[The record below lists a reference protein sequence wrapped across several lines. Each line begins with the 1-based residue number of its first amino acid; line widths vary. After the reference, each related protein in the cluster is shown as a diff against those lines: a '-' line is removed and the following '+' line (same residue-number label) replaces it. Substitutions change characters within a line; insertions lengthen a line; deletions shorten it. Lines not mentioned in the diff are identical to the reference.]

1 MSTAKGKK
9 GTRNYCNGSIYP
21 EPNGKGF
28 IGEIFVVINGEKKR
42 KKVSGKTKTDVRIKL
57 RELQN
62 NAEAGLLDTKP
73 EEKGIVFYDFAIDFI
88 ERRAKFKG
96 IEKTSETRDTYSLKK
111 MGDFANLYIQDMSE
125 ELIERFFLENITISQ
140 SYINKIFQLMNRVFN
155 EAIRKQIISEN
166 PMRWLEK
173 PKSAKPTKII
183 RALTVSEEQRLLEV
197 LKNEDILY
205 APQMLLSLFTGCRMG
220 EVNALEV
227 RDFDPKNKLLRIR
240 KTVSEDNG
248 GVTIHYHTKTYH
260 NRDLSLS
267 DDVADFLSKCIGEKE
282 DGFIFLSSAGTIVS
296 TSQVN
301 TEFKKALEKYDILD
315 NTLDGDVTCHS
326 CRHTYAT
333 RFLESGSG
341 VKVLQ
346 SLLGHSEIKITLG
359 VYCDVQDSFKQAQLD
374 TSNKYLEKNNLS
386 IM

>member
-1 MSTAKGKK
+1 MSTTKGKIT
-9 GTRNYCNGSIYP
+9 TRNYGNGTIYP
-21 EPNGKGF
+21 KPNGKGF
-28 IGEIFVVINGEKKR
+28 IGEVFVIIDGEKKR
-42 KKVSGKTKTDVRIKL
+42 KKVSGKTKTDVKVKL
-57 RELQN
+57 RELQL

-73 EEKGIVFYDFAIDFI
+73 EEKGVVFYDFAIDFI
-88 ERRAKFKG
+88 ERRAKLKG
-96 IEKTSETRDTYSLKK
+96 IEETSETRDTYSLKK
-111 MGDFANLYIQDMSE
+111 MGDFANLYIQDMNE
-125 ELIERFFLENITISQ
+125 EMIEQFFLENIDISQ

-155 EAIRKQIISEN
+155 EAIRKKIISEN

-183 RALTVSEEQRLLEV
+183 RALTVAEEQRLIEV
-197 LKNEDILY
+197 LKTEDILY

-227 RDFDPKNKLLRIR
+227 RDFDSKNKLLRIR

-267 DDVADFLSKCIGEKE
+267 DDVADYLSVCIGDKK

-301 TEFKKALEKYDILD
+301 TEFKKVLEKYDILD
-315 NTLDGDVTCHS
+315 KSLDGDVTCHS

-374 TSNKYLEKNNLS
+374 TSNKYLENNNLS
-386 IM
+386 II

>member
-9 GTRNYCNGSIYP
+9 GTRNYGNGSIYP
-21 EPNGKGF
+21 KPNGKGF

-183 RALTVSEEQRLLEV
+183 RALTVSE
-197 LKNEDILY
+197 
-205 APQMLLSLFTGCRMG
+205 
-220 EVNALEV
+220 
-227 RDFDPKNKLLRIR
+227 
-240 KTVSEDNG
+240 DNG

-374 TSNKYLEKNNLS
+374 TSNKYLENNNLS
-386 IM
+386 II

>member
-1 MSTAKGKK
+1 MATKDNKNC
-9 GTRNYCNGSIYP
+9 TRSYGNGSIYP
-21 EPNGKGF
+21 KSNGKGF
-28 IGEIFVVINGEKKR
+28 IGEVFVTIDGQKKR
-42 KKVSGKTKTDVRIKL
+42 KKVSGKKKSIVRSKIK
-57 RELQN
+57 ELQIQS
-62 NAEAGLLDTKP
+62 EAGLLDTKP
-73 EEKGIVFYDFAIDFI
+73 EEKSVVFYDFAIDFI
-88 ERRAKFKG
+88 ERRAKLKG
-96 IEKTSETRDTYSLKK
+96 IEETSEKRDIYSLKK
-111 MGDFANLYIQDMSE
+111 MGDFANLYIQDMNE
-125 ELIERFFLENITISQ
+125 DRIERFFLENISISQ
-140 SYINKIFQLMNRVFN
+140 SYISKIFQLMNRVFN

-183 RALTVSEEQRLLEV
+183 RALTVTEEQRLLEV
-197 LKNEDILY
+197 LKTEDILY

-227 RDFDPKNKLLRIR
+227 RDFDAKNKVLRIR

-267 DDVADFLSKCIGEKE
+267 DDVAEFLSACTGDKK

-301 TEFKKALEKYDILD
+301 TEFKKVLEKYDILD
-315 NTLDGDVTCHS
+315 KSLDGDVTCHS

>member
-1 MSTAKGKK
+1 MATKDNKNC
-9 GTRNYCNGSIYP
+9 TRSYGNGSIYP
-21 EPNGKGF
+21 KSNGKGF
-28 IGEIFVVINGEKKR
+28 IGEVFVTIDGQKKR
-42 KKVSGKTKTDVRIKL
+42 KKVSGKKKSIVRSKIK
-57 RELQN
+57 ELQIQS
-62 NAEAGLLDTKP
+62 EAGLLDTKP
-73 EEKGIVFYDFAIDFI
+73 EEKSVVFYDFAIDFI
-88 ERRAKFKG
+88 ERRAKLKG
-96 IEKTSETRDTYSLKK
+96 IEETSEKRDIYSLKK
-111 MGDFANLYIQDMSE
+111 MGDFANLYIQDMNE
-125 ELIERFFLENITISQ
+125 DRIERFFLENISISQ
-140 SYINKIFQLMNRVFN
+140 SYISKIFQLMNRVFN

-183 RALTVSEEQRLLEV
+183 RALTVTEEQRLLEV
-197 LKNEDILY
+197 LKTEDILY
-205 APQMLLSLFTGCRMG
+205 AP
-220 EVNALEV
+220 
-227 RDFDPKNKLLRIR
+227 RDFDAKNKVLRIR

-267 DDVADFLSKCIGEKE
+267 DDVAEFLSACTGDKK

-301 TEFKKALEKYDILD
+301 TEFKKVLEKYDILD
-315 NTLDGDVTCHS
+315 KSLDGDVTCHS

>member
-1 MSTAKGKK
+1 MSTTKDKKAK
-9 GTRNYCNGSIYP
+9 RNYGNGTIYP
-21 EPNGKGF
+21 KSNGRGY
-28 IGEIFVVINGEKKR
+28 IGEIYLEIDGERKR
-42 KKVSGKTKTDVRIKL
+42 KRVSAKTKTDVRIKL
-57 RELQN
+57 RELQL

-73 EEKGIVFYDFAIDFI
+73 EEKGVVFYDFAIDFI
-88 ERRAKFKG
+88 ERRAKLKG
-96 IEKTSETRDTYSLKK
+96 IEETSETRDTYSLKK
-111 MGDFANLYIQDMSE
+111 MGDFANLYIQDMNE
-125 ELIERFFLENITISQ
+125 EMIERFFLENIDISQ

-155 EAIRKQIISEN
+155 EAIRKKIIAEN

-183 RALTVSEEQRLLEV
+183 RALTVAEEQRLLDV

-227 RDFDPKNKLLRIR
+227 RDFDSKNKLLRIR

-267 DDVADFLSKCIGEKE
+267 DDVADFLSTCIGDKE
-282 DGFIFLSSAGTIVS
+282 DGFIFLSSTGTIVS

-301 TEFKKALEKYDILD
+301 TEFKKVLERYDILD
-315 NTLDGDVTCHS
+315 KSLDGDVTCHS

-359 VYCDVQDSFKQAQLD
+359 VYCDVQDSFKQSQLD
-374 TSNKYLEKNNLS
+374 TSNKYLENNNLS
-386 IM
+386 II

>member
-1 MSTAKGKK
+1 MSTTKDKKAK
-9 GTRNYCNGSIYP
+9 RNYGNGTIYP
-21 EPNGKGF
+21 KSNGRGY
-28 IGEIFVVINGEKKR
+28 IGEIYLEIDGERKR
-42 KKVSGKTKTDVRIKL
+42 KRVSAKTKTDVRIKL
-57 RELQN
+57 RELQL

-73 EEKGIVFYDFAIDFI
+73 EEKGVVFYDFAIDFI
-88 ERRAKFKG
+88 ERRAKLKG
-96 IEKTSETRDTYSLKK
+96 IEETSETRDTYSLKK
-111 MGDFANLYIQDMSE
+111 MGDFANLYIQDMNE
-125 ELIERFFLENITISQ
+125 EMIERFFLENIDISQ

-155 EAIRKQIISEN
+155 EAIRKKIIAEN

-183 RALTVSEEQRLLEV
+183 RALTVAEEQRLLDV

-227 RDFDPKNKLLRIR
+227 RDFDTKNKLLRIR
-240 KTVSEDNG
+240 KTVSENNG

-267 DDVADFLSKCIGEKE
+267 DDVADFLSTCIGDKE

-301 TEFKKALEKYDILD
+301 TEFKKVLEKYDILD
-315 NTLDGDVTCHS
+315 KSLDGDVTCHS

-359 VYCDVQDSFKQAQLD
+359 VYCDVQDSFKQAQLN
-374 TSNKYLEKNNLS
+374 TSNKYLENNNLS
-386 IM
+386 II

>member
-1 MSTAKGKK
+1 MSKTKDKK
-9 GTRNYCNGSIYP
+9 TRCYGNGTIYSK
-21 EPNGKGF
+21 PNGKGF
-28 IGEIFVVINGEKKR
+28 IGEVFVEINGEKKR
-42 KKVSGKTKTDVRIKL
+42 KKVSGKTKSDVRTKL
-57 RELQN
+57 RELQIKS
-62 NAEAGLLDTKP
+62 EAGLLDFKP

-88 ERRAKFKG
+88 ERRAKLKG
-96 IEKTSETRDTYSLKK
+96 IEDTSKTRDTYSLKK
-111 MGDFANLYIQDMSE
+111 MGSFANLNIQDMNE
-125 ELIERFFLENITISQ
+125 ELIERFFLENITTISQ
-140 SYINKIFQLMNRVFN
+140 SYTNKIFQLMNRVFN
-155 EAIRKQIISEN
+155 EAIRKKVISEN

-183 RALTVSEEQRLLEV
+183 RALTVAEEQRLLKV
-197 LKNEDILY
+197 LKAENIPY

-220 EVNALEV
+220 EINALQV
-227 RDFDPKNKLLRIR
+227 RDFDAKNKVLRIR

-267 DDVADFLSKCIGEKE
+267 DDVADYLSACIGDKK

-301 TEFKKALEKYDILD
+301 TEFKKVLEKYDILD
-315 NTLDGDVTCHS
+315 KSLDGEVTCHS

-359 VYCDVQDSFKQAQLD
+359 VYCDVQDSFKQAQLE
-374 TSNKYLEKNNLS
+374 TSNKYLANNNLS

>member
-1 MSTAKGKK
+1 MSTTKGKK
-9 GTRNYCNGSIYP
+9 ITRNYGNGTIYP
-21 EPNGKGF
+21 KPNGKGF
-28 IGEIFVVINGEKKR
+28 IGEVFVIIDGEKKR
-42 KKVSGKTKTDVRIKL
+42 KKVSGKTKTDVKVKL
-57 RELQN
+57 RELQL

-73 EEKGIVFYDFAIDFI
+73 EEKGVVFYNFAIDFI
-88 ERRAKFKG
+88 ERRAKLKG
-96 IEKTSETRDTYSLKK
+96 IEETSETRDTYSLKK
-111 MGDFANLYIQDMSE
+111 MGDFANLYIQDMNE
-125 ELIERFFLENITISQ
+125 EMIERFFLENIDISQ

-155 EAIRKQIISEN
+155 EAIRKKIISEN

-183 RALTVSEEQRLLEV
+183 RALTVAEEQRLLDV

-227 RDFDPKNKLLRIR
+227 RDFDSKNKLLRIR
-240 KTVSEDNG
+240 KTVSENNG

-267 DDVADFLSKCIGEKE
+267 DYVADYLSDCIGDKK

-296 TSQVN
+296 TGQVN
-301 TEFKKALEKYDILD
+301 TEFKKVLEKYDILD
-315 NTLDGDVTCHS
+315 KSLDGDVTCHS

-374 TSNKYLEKNNLS
+374 TSNKYLENNNLS
-386 IM
+386 II

>member
-9 GTRNYCNGSIYP
+9 GTRNYGNGSIYP
-21 EPNGKGF
+21 KPNGKGF

-88 ERRAKFKG
+88 ERRAKLKG
-96 IEKTSETRDTYSLKK
+96 IEETSETRDTYSLKK

-183 RALTVSEEQRLLEV
+183 RALTLLEEQRLLEV

-301 TEFKKALEKYDILD
+301 TEFKKALEKL
-315 NTLDGDVTCHS
+315 
-326 CRHTYAT
+326 R
-333 RFLESGSG
+333 
-341 VKVLQ
+341 
-346 SLLGHSEIKITLG
+346 LLLYYIIRWNKIRG
-359 VYCDVQDSFKQAQLD
+359 CDAPHEKKRKRKWQTK
-374 TSNKYLEKNNLS
+374 TS
-386 IM
+386 

>member
-1 MSTAKGKK
+1 MATKDNKNC
-9 GTRNYCNGSIYP
+9 TRSYGNGSIYP
-21 EPNGKGF
+21 KPNGKGF

-42 KKVSGKTKTDVRIKL
+42 RKVSGKSKTDVKIKL
-57 RELQN
+57 RELQL

-73 EEKGIVFYDFAIDFI
+73 EEQGVTFYDFAIDFI
-88 ERRAKFKG
+88 ERRAKLKG

-111 MGDFANLYIQDMSE
+111 MGDFANLYIQDIDE
-125 ELIERFFLENITISQ
+125 DQIEKFFLQNINISQ

-166 PMRWLEK
+166 PMRWFEK

-183 RALTVSEEQRLLEV
+183 RALTVAEEQRLLDV

-220 EVNALEV
+220 EINALEI

-240 KTVSEDNG
+240 KTVSEVEG
-248 GVTIHYHTKTYH
+248 RVTIHYHTKTYH
-260 NRDLSLS
+260 NRDLTLS
-267 DDVADFLSKCIGEKE
+267 DDVAEFLSACIGEKE

-315 NTLDGDVTCHS
+315 KSLDGDVTCHS

-346 SLLGHSEIKITLG
+346 SVLGHSEIKITLG
-359 VYCDVQDSFKQAQLD
+359 VYCDVQDSFKQSQLN
-374 TSNKYLEKNNLS
+374 TSNKYLENNKLS
-386 IM
+386 IL

>member
-1 MSTAKGKK
+1 MSTTKGKK
-9 GTRNYCNGSIYP
+9 ITRNYGNGTIYP
-21 EPNGKGF
+21 KPNGKGF
-28 IGEIFVVINGEKKR
+28 IGEVFVIIDGEKKR
-42 KKVSGKTKTDVRIKL
+42 KKVSGKTKTDVKVKL
-57 RELQN
+57 RELQL

-73 EEKGIVFYDFAIDFI
+73 EEKGVVFYDFAIDFI
-88 ERRAKFKG
+88 ERRAKLKG
-96 IEKTSETRDTYSLKK
+96 IEETSETRDTYSLKK
-111 MGDFANLYIQDMSE
+111 MGDFANLYIQDMNE
-125 ELIERFFLENITISQ
+125 EMIERFFLENIDISQ

-155 EAIRKQIISEN
+155 EAIRKKIIAEN

-183 RALTVSEEQRLLEV
+183 RALTVAEEQRLLEV
-197 LKNEDILY
+197 LKTEDILY

-227 RDFDPKNKLLRIR
+227 RDFDTKNKLLRIR
-240 KTVSEDNG
+240 KTVSENNG

-267 DDVADFLSKCIGEKE
+267 NDVADFLSDCIGDKE

-301 TEFKKALEKYDILD
+301 TEFKKVLEKYDILD
-315 NTLDGDVTCHS
+315 KSLDGDVTCHS

-374 TSNKYLEKNNLS
+374 TSNKYLENNNLS
-386 IM
+386 II

>member
-1 MSTAKGKK
+1 MQTAKGNRSNYFGN
-9 GTRNYCNGSIYP
+9 GTIYHKQ
-21 EPNGKGF
+21 NGKGY
-28 IGEIFVVINGEKKR
+28 IGEVYVIIDGEKKR
-42 KKVSGKTKTDVRIKL
+42 KRVTGKTKADVKIKL
-57 RELQN
+57 RELQL

-73 EEKGIVFYDFAIDFI
+73 EEKGVVFYDFAMDFI
-88 ERRAKFKG
+88 ERRAKLKG
-96 IEKTSETRDTYSLKK
+96 IEETSEKRDTYSLKK
-111 MGDFANLYIQDMSE
+111 MGNFANLYIQDMNE

-155 EAIRKQIISEN
+155 EAIRKKIISEN

-173 PKSAKPTKII
+173 PKSAKPTKIV
-183 RALTVSEEQRLLEV
+183 RAMTVEEEQRLLKV
-197 LKNEDILY
+197 LKTEDVLY

-227 RDFDPKNKLLRIR
+227 RDFDAKNKVLRIR

-267 DDVADFLSKCIGEKE
+267 DDLAEFLSACIGDNK

-301 TEFKKALEKYDILD
+301 NEFKKTLEKYDILD
-315 NTLDGDVTCHS
+315 KSLDGDVTCHS

-359 VYCDVQDSFKQAQLD
+359 VYCDVQDSFKQAQLE
-374 TSNKYLEKNNLS
+374 TSNKYLANNDLS

>member
-9 GTRNYCNGSIYP
+9 GTRNYGNGSIYP
-21 EPNGKGF
+21 KPNGKGF

-227 RDFDPKNKLLRIR
+227 RDFDAN
-240 KTVSEDNG
+240 NG

-374 TSNKYLEKNNLS
+374 TSNKYLENNNLS
-386 IM
+386 II

>member
-1 MSTAKGKK
+1 MSTTKDKKAK
-9 GTRNYCNGSIYP
+9 RNYGNGTIYP
-21 EPNGKGF
+21 KSNGRGY
-28 IGEIFVVINGEKKR
+28 IGEIYLEIDGERKR
-42 KKVSGKTKTDVRIKL
+42 KRVSAKTKTDVRIKL
-57 RELQN
+57 RELQL

-73 EEKGIVFYDFAIDFI
+73 EEKGVVFYDFAIDFI
-88 ERRAKFKG
+88 ERRAKLKG
-96 IEKTSETRDTYSLKK
+96 IEETSETRDTYSLKK
-111 MGDFANLYIQDMSE
+111 MGDFANLYIQDMNE
-125 ELIERFFLENITISQ
+125 EMIERFFLENIDISQ

-155 EAIRKQIISEN
+155 EAIRKKIISEN

-183 RALTVSEEQRLLEV
+183 RALTVAEEQRLLDV
-197 LKNEDILY
+197 LKNENILY

-227 RDFDPKNKLLRIR
+227 RDFDTKNKLLRIR
-240 KTVSEDNG
+240 KTVSENNG

-267 DDVADFLSKCIGEKE
+267 DDVADFLSTCIGDKE

-301 TEFKKALEKYDILD
+301 TEFKKVLEKYDILD
-315 NTLDGDVTCHS
+315 KSLDGDVTCHS

-374 TSNKYLEKNNLS
+374 TSNKYLENNNLS
-386 IM
+386 II

>member
-1 MSTAKGKK
+1 MSTTKGKK
-9 GTRNYCNGSIYP
+9 TTRNYGSGTIYSKQNG
-21 EPNGKGF
+21 NGF
-28 IGEIFVVINGEKKR
+28 IGEVFVVINGEKKR
-42 KKVSGKTKTDVRIKL
+42 KKVYGKTKTDVRIKL

-62 NAEAGLLDTKP
+62 DAEAGLLDTKP
-73 EEKGIVFYDFAIDFI
+73 EEKGVVFYDFAIDFI
-88 ERRAKFKG
+88 ERRAKLKG

-111 MGDFANLYIQDMSE
+111 MGDFANLNIQDMNE
-125 ELIERFFLENITISQ
+125 DMIERFFLENIDISQ

-155 EAIRKQIISEN
+155 EAIRKNIISEN

-183 RALTVSEEQRLLEV
+183 RALTVAEEKRLLDV
-197 LKNEDILY
+197 LKNENILY

-220 EVNALEV
+220 EINALEI

-240 KTVSEDNG
+240 KTVSEVDG
-248 GVTIHYHTKTYH
+248 SVTIHYHTKTYH
-260 NRDLSLS
+260 NRDLTLS
-267 DDVADFLSKCIGEKE
+267 DDVADFLSACIGERKE
-282 DGFIFLSSAGTIVS
+282 GFIFLSSAGTIVS
-296 TSQVN
+296 TGQVN

-315 NTLDGDVTCHS
+315 KSLDGDVTCHS

-346 SLLGHSEIKITLG
+346 SVLGHSEIKITLG
-359 VYCDVQDSFKQAQLD
+359 VYCDVQDSFKQSQLN
-374 TSNKYLEKNNLS
+374 TLNKYLENNKLS
-386 IM
+386 IL

>member
-9 GTRNYCNGSIYP
+9 GTRNYGNGSIYP
-21 EPNGKGF
+21 KPNGKGF

-42 KKVSGKTKTDVRIKL
+42 KKVSGRTKTDVRIKL

-359 VYCDVQDSFKQAQLD
+359 VYCDVQDSFKQAQLE
-374 TSNKYLEKNNLS
+374 TSNKYLEKNKLS
-386 IM
+386 IL